1 MGTRRTDYGSGTMFQ
16 DVNNPIIAGEPM
28 KMTLSDI
35 DRKDVVVLDR
45 KLENS
50 ESLYGRV
57 HGF

>member
-1 MGTRRTDYGSGTMFQ
+1 MFQ
-16 DVNNPIIAGEPM
+16 DGEDSIVAREPM

-45 KLENS
+45 NLENS
-50 ESLYGRV
+50 KSLYGRV